1 MKKMLFPLIA
11 CTFISLMGMEK
22 KKQVIPISYSL
33 PQPLELSNV
42 NAPPFNPPPPYAPP
56 APSAPAGSTL
66 VTTEIHIQN
75 TAHNPDHTLQPPHA
89 PPTHSALP
97 GSMLVNT
104 EIQRQNTPHNPGNT
118 HHTFQPPAQNQQYA
132 NCYTVSKALC
142 KLAIAG
148 CCIPAAA
155 ALDCLLIPIIGYF
168 NQFEYGPDPFGMDYD
183 SPEPPDCYL
192 CIGQC
197 PCTKG
202 ILNFACN
209 CNYETFVDCDY
220 FNNENASKKDKSE
233 DIEYVRNLYHSP
245 EFRNFPRDKQF
256 AIELYLGTRG
266 EELRMSPEQESQLD
280 PTILA
285 KFHGD
290 LPL

>member
-1 MKKMLFPLIA
+1 MVKLPTDASSPARPRPEQRRPGLWSRMTGWLHHRSATEDALAAAEQQAHQAEARLREALDALPEGIVFLDKEGRYILWNQKYAEIYHRSADLFAEGVTLLA
-11 CTFISLMGMEK
+11 YDYRGLGRSG
-22 KKQVIPISYSL
+22 
-33 PQPLELSNV
+33 
-42 NAPPFNPPPPYAPP
+42 P
-56 APSAPAGSTL
+56 APAP
-66 VTTEIHIQN
+66 
-75 TAHNPDHTLQPPHA
+75 
-89 PPTHSALP
+89 
-97 GSMLVNT
+97 
-104 EIQRQNTPHNPGNT
+104 
-118 HHTFQPPAQNQQYA
+118 Y
-132 NCYTVSKALC
+132 
-142 KLAIAG
+142 
-148 CCIPAAA
+148 
-155 ALDCLLIPIIGYF
+155 
-168 NQFEYGPDPFGMDYD
+168 GMDYD